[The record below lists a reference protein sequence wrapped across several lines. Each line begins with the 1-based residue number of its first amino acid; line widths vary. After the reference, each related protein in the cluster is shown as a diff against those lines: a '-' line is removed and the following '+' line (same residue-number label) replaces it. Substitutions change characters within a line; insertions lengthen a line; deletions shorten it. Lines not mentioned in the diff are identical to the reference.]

1 MQTMQ
6 VALKKLR
13 EVNARLKH
21 GEGWIGYRY
30 SKNPAGEKVPS
41 RFLYYAFYRGAQ
53 QKFVNSKTNNPED
66 AYRQL
71 LVARN
76 QVREGNRILPS
87 DVSRL
92 RYEDLRQILMDYYR
106 EKHPASMY
114 ARPTKGGGTEETFS
128 GADALDRF
136 FKRMPISEI
145 TALKIQSYV
154 KWQRNRG
161 ISGPTVR
168 RQLGRLRSAF
178 NRAKDLDLITDNHI
192 PSFNLPEDSKANQGF
207 LDLED
212 FLRFRA
218 ELPKD
223 IQPATTFLYYTGCRI
238 GAAEKITWSMVSK
251 NCDEIEIA
259 GEITKTREPLTIPL
273 VGPLE
278 EIANM
283 LREIRK
289 TFPKPND
296 PVLCFTNFRKAWN
309 TTCHRLGL
317 GVFDAKTGQYEG
329 LKPHDLRRSAA
340 RNLIKAGVDRR
351 TAMKITGHKTE
362 HIFERYNIK
371 TTDDVKEALLKVGQ
385 YKKVAVTEIGTSPS
399 SAR

>member
-1 MQTMQ
+1 MFFN
-6 VALKKLR
+6 K
-13 EVNARLKH
+13 
-21 GEGWIGYRY
+21 
-30 SKNPAGEKVPS
+30 
-41 RFLYYAFYRGAQ
+41 
-53 QKFVNSKTNNPED
+53 
-66 AYRQL
+66 L

-114 ARPTKGGGTEETFS
+114 MRPTEDGGTEETFS

-136 FKRMPISEI
+136 FKRMPVSEI
-145 TALKIQSYV
+145 TALKIQAYV
-154 KWQRNRG
+154 KAQRKRG
-161 ISGPTVR
+161 IAGPTIR

-192 PSFNLPEDSKANQGF
+192 PSFNLPEDSNANQGF
-207 LDLED
+207 LDLDD
-212 FLRFRA
+212 FFKFRT
-218 ELPKD
+218 ELPKTL
-223 IQPATTFLYYTGCRI
+223 QPAATFLYYTGCRI
-238 GAAEKITWSMVSK
+238 GAAKKITWRMVSK
-251 NCDEIEIA
+251 DCDEIEVA

-289 TFPKPND
+289 TFPQPND
-296 PVLCFTNFRKAWN
+296 PILCFTNFRRAWN

-317 GVFDAKTGQYEG
+317 GVFEPATGRYEG

-385 YKKVAVTEIGTSPS
+385 YKKTVVTEIVPQPAT
-399 SAR
+399 R